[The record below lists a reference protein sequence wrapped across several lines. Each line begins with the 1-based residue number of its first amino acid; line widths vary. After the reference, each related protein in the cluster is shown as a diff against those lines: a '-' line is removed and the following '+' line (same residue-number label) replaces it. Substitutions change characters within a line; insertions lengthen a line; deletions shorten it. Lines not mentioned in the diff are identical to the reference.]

1 LLVSAPLAGIKVVE
15 IASFVAVPA
24 AGALLADLGADVIK
38 IEVPWG
44 EIYRHSTPRL
54 AGFDNDFS
62 AGPPFQMDNRGKR
75 SLTLDLVL
83 PQAQEALSKVI
94 STADI
99 VITNVLPARLEK
111 YGLAP
116 ATLRADRPEL
126 IVGRLSGYGPLGD
139 RPNDPAFDYTAFW
152 ALSGLMDHLHDL
164 ESPPGWM
171 RPGVGD
177 HSAAMALVVGL
188 LAALRSRDAGGE
200 GQVIDVTLQ
209 HIGYYINGNDTSN
222 TLVTGETPPRHD
234 RRAPRNPLWN
244 HYRCEDDRWLFLVMI
259 DSERYWAPLTR
270 SIGRP
275 ELADDPRF
283 SDPVERYRNNRELV
297 VILDEI
303 FAGRPLENWSEPMNA
318 ERLIW
323 APVRTLAEAVLDP
336 NAERNGSFAT
346 VEHPEHGTFKTVAPP
361 FQMSGYAMTGSNP
374 APTLAAHTAEVLAEA
389 GVDDETIALLVA
401 ASG

>member
-1 LLVSAPLAGIKVVE
+1 MTAPLAGIKIVE

-24 AGALLADLGADVIK
+24 AGALLADMGADVIK
-38 IEVPWG
+38 VEVPWG
-44 EIYRHSTPRL
+44 EIYRHSLPRM
-54 AGFDNDFS
+54 AGFDSEFTG
-62 AGPPFQMDNRGKR
+62 GPPFQMDNRGKR

-83 PQAQEALSKVI
+83 PQAQEALAKLI

-116 ATLRADRPEL
+116 EALRADHPEL
-126 IVGRLSGYGPLGD
+126 IIGRLSGYGAGGD
-139 RPNDPAFDYTAFW
+139 RANDPAFDYTAFW
-152 ALSGLMDHLHDL
+152 ALSGLMDHLRDL
-164 ESPPGWM
+164 DSPPGWM

-177 HSAAMALVVGL
+177 HSAAMSLVVGL
-188 LAALRSRDAGGE
+188 LAALRTRDAGGE
-200 GQVIDVTLQ
+200 GQIVDVALQ
-209 HIGYYINGNDTSN
+209 HIGYYINGNDTAN
-222 TLVTGETPPRHD
+222 TLATGQTPPRHD

-244 HYRCEDDRWLFLVMI
+244 HYATQDGRWLFLVMI
-259 DSERYWAPLTR
+259 DSTNYWGPLVR
-270 SIGRP
+270 AIGRP

-283 SDPVERYRNNRELV
+283 VGPFERFQNSGELV
-297 VILDEI
+297 EVLDEV
-303 FAGRPLENWSEPMNA
+303 FAGRPLEKWAEPMNA

-323 APVRTLAEAVLDP
+323 APVRTLAEAIEDE
-336 NAERNGSFAT
+336 NATRNGSFAT

-374 APTLAAHTAEVLAEA
+374 APGLAEHTAEVLSEA

-401 ASG
+401 ATS